1 MTNSTRQPMTVDL
14 AGAVSLVTGAGT
26 GIGRALAI
34 GLARCGSRVVV
45 SYCHSRVPALETVAL
60 IQRAGGEALPLAA
73 DVTKEDQ
80 VAALV
85 DLTRKHYGAL
95 DILVANAGSPTALH
109 PTPET
114 PATEW
119 QAGLNLNLS
128 SAFYC
133 VKHGAPHLPEKTG
146 RIIVTSSMAA
156 RTGGAPGMLAYA
168 ASKGAINTMVRSWA
182 KEFAPRGITVNALAP
197 GIVWTRIHQEMT
209 SPADYRKLIERIP
222 LGYDGAPEDMVG
234 AVLLLASQ
242 EGRYITGQVIEV
254 NGGIIMP

>member
-1 MTNSTRQPMTVDL
+1 MTVDL
-14 AGAVSLVTGAGT
+14 TGTVALVTGAGT
-26 GIGRALAI
+26 GIGRALAV

-45 SYCHSRVPALETVAL
+45 SYCHSRSEALETVAL
-60 IQRAGGEALPLAA
+60 IQRAGGEAHPLAA
-73 DVTKEDQ
+73 DVTQEDE

-85 DLTRKHYGAL
+85 DLTRKHYGSL
-95 DILVANAGSPTALH
+95 DLLVANAGSPTALRS
-109 PTPET
+109 TAEL
-114 PATEW
+114 PAGEW
-119 QAGLNLNLS
+119 QAGLDLNLS

-133 VKHGAPHLPEKTG
+133 VKHGAPHLPDLKG

-156 RTGGAPGMLAYA
+156 RTGGAPGMLAYS
-168 ASKGAINTMVRSWA
+168 ASKGAINTMIRSWA
-182 KEFAPRGITVNALAP
+182 KEFASRGITVNALAP

-209 SPADYRKLIERIP
+209 SPGDYQKLIARIP
-222 LGYDGAPEDMVG
+222 LGYDGTPEDMVG

>member
-1 MTNSTRQPMTVDL
+1 MTVDL
-14 AGAVSLVTGAGT
+14 TGAVALVTGAGT

-34 GLARCGSRVVV
+34 GLGRCGSRVVV
-45 SYCHSRVPALETVAL
+45 SYCHSRSQAMETVAL
-60 IQRAGGEALPLAA
+60 IQRAGGEALALAA

-85 DLTRKHYGAL
+85 DLTLKHYGSL
-95 DILVANAGSPTALH
+95 DLLVANAGSPTALRS
-109 PTPET
+109 TPEL
-114 PATEW
+114 PDSEW
-119 QAGLNLNLS
+119 QAGLDLNLS
-128 SAFYC
+128 SVFYC
-133 VKHGAPHLPEKTG
+133 VKHGAPHLPDKTG

-168 ASKGAINTMVRSWA
+168 ASKGAINTMIRSWA
-182 KEFAPRGITVNALAP
+182 KEFAQRGITVNALAP
-197 GIVWTRIHQEMT
+197 GIIWTRIHQEMP
-209 SPADYRKLIERIP
+209 SPEDYQKLIARIP
-222 LGYDGAPEDMVG
+222 LGYDGRPEDMVG